1 MDGGPLL
8 LQPALK
14 VKVWGGRR
22 LATAGVALPDAQPY
36 GEAWLLH
43 DSATVAQGPLA
54 GRSLGDLLPQHG
66 AALAGPE
73 VDPAAGWPLLAKLLD
88 ASAWLSVQVHPD
100 DAWAQRLEGEPRGK
114 TEGWYVVA
122 AEPGARLVHGVRPGC
137 TRAQLAAAIRDG
149 TLESLLLDVPVTAGD
164 ALLLRAG
171 TVHALGPGQLVY
183 ELQQTSDRTY
193 RLYDWGRRG
202 LDGQPRP
209 LHVERGLQVARL
221 DAPAPL
227 RHMAG
232 RTEQVV
238 EVARCDHFVT
248 ELWLL
253 NDRAGRR
260 ITRDTGGR
268 RFQALTCIAGHAT
281 LTCGP
286 GQLALRAGQT
296 ALVPACAGEWSVAGE
311 AQLLLARQP

>member
-43 DSATVAQGPLA
+43 DSATVARGAAGGAQPGRPARRSTALPWPGRRSTLPRA
-54 GRSLGDLLPQHG
+54 GRCWPSCWTPPRGCQCRYTRTTPG
-66 AALAGPE
+66 RS
-73 VDPAAGWPLLAKLLD
+73 GW
-88 ASAWLSVQVHPD
+88 
-100 DAWAQRLEGEPRGK
+100 RGNRRGK
-114 TEGWYVVA
+114 TEAWYVVA

-137 TRAQLAAAIRDG
+137 TRAQLAAAIRNDG

-268 RFQALTCIAGHAT
+268 RFQALTCIAGQRHI
-281 LTCGP
+281 G
-286 GQLALRAGQT
+286 LRPWTTGAAGG
-296 ALVPACAGEWSVAGE
+296 ADGAGAC
-311 AQLLLARQP
+311 LRR